1 MERDVSRM
9 MYQELRSEWNRI
21 LDEARPRVSPRCRA
35 CKECDSTRPKCAFV
49 SSERGKSGIR
59 NYEKLQQIHLACDTI
74 YEGGDGDEIDASSD
88 FFGIEMSAPVLN
100 APIAWV
106 SNAFPDSHFKKPG
119 IGRVDGRATD
129 SDDYAYT
136 RALIEGCAAVGSVGW
151 IADSKHHPLTHFY
164 EDGLRSI
171 REHEGRGVP
180 TIKLWSD
187 DTMIKKI
194 RQADEAGA
202 VAIATDIDCVGLGD
216 MSINARFD
224 TLPGL
229 VAPRSA
235 SQLREIFAVTDKPY
249 ILKGIMTPQG
259 AVKACEAGASAIVIS
274 NHAGNSLDQSLAT
287 IEVLEDIKRAVGN
300 DIKIYIDGG
309 FRHGEDV
316 FKALAMGADG
326 VLIGRPVMIAAEGA
340 DAYGVSVCLQ
350 KIIWELKNA
359 MRMTG
364 CRSLKEITRDKVF
377 TAREF

>member
-1 MERDVSRM
+1 MERDISRM
-9 MYQELRSEWNRI
+9 MYQELRREWERI
-21 LDEARPRVSPRCRA
+21 LDEARLRVAPRCRA
-35 CKECDSTRPKCAFV
+35 CKECDSARPKCAFV

-74 YEGGDGDEIDASSD
+74 YDGKDGDEIDASTD
-88 FFGIEMSAPVLN
+88 FFGIEMSAPVFN

-119 IGRVDGRATD
+119 MGRVDGRATD

-136 RALIEGCAAVGSVGW
+136 KALIEGCAAVGSVGW

-164 EDGLRSI
+164 EDGLRAI

-187 DTMIKKI
+187 DTMVVKI

-202 VAIATDIDCVGLGD
+202 AAIATDIDCVGLGD

-229 VAPRSA
+229 VYPKSA
-235 SQLREIFAVTDKPY
+235 RQLREVFSVTDKPY

-259 AVKACEAGASAIVIS
+259 AVKACEAGASGIVIS

-287 IEVLEDIKRAVGN
+287 IEVLEEIKRAVGN
-300 DIKIYIDGG
+300 DIRVYIDGG

-340 DAYGVSVCLQ
+340 EAYGVSVCLQ

-364 CRSLKEITRDKVF
+364 CRCLKDITRDKIF
-377 TAREF
+377 IAKEF

>member
-1 MERDVSRM
+1 MEQDVSRM

-74 YEGGDGDEIDASSD
+74 YEGSDGDEIDASSD

>member
-1 MERDVSRM
+1 MEREISRM
-9 MYQELRSEWNRI
+9 MYQELRREWERI
-21 LDEARPRVSPRCRA
+21 LDEARSRVAPRCRA
-35 CKECDSTRPKCAFV
+35 CKECDSARPKCAFV

-74 YEGGDGDEIDASSD
+74 YDGKDGDEIDASTD
-88 FFGIEMSAPVLN
+88 FLGIEMSAPVFN

-119 IGRVDGRATD
+119 MGRVDGRATD

-136 RALIEGCAAVGSVGW
+136 KALIEGCAAVGSVGW

-164 EDGLRSI
+164 EDGLRAI

-187 DTMIKKI
+187 DTMAVKI

-202 VAIATDIDCVGLGD
+202 AAIATDIDCVGLGD

-229 VAPRSA
+229 VYPKSA
-235 SQLREIFAVTDKPY
+235 RQLREVFSVTDKPY

-259 AVKACEAGASAIVIS
+259 AVKACEAGASGIVIS

-287 IEVLEDIKRAVGN
+287 IEVLEEIKRAVGN
-300 DIKIYIDGG
+300 DIRVYIDGG

-340 DAYGVSVCLQ
+340 EAYGVSVCLQ

-364 CRSLKEITRDKVF
+364 CRCLKDITRDKIF
-377 TAREF
+377 IAKEF

>member
-1 MERDVSRM
+1 MERDISRM
-9 MYQELRSEWNRI
+9 MYQELRREWERI
-21 LDEARPRVSPRCRA
+21 LDEARPRVAPRCRA
-35 CKECDSTRPKCAFV
+35 CKECDSARPKCAFV

-74 YEGGDGDEIDASSD
+74 YDGKDGDEIDASTD
-88 FFGIEMSAPVLN
+88 FFGIEMSAPVFN

-119 IGRVDGRATD
+119 MGRVDGRATD

-136 RALIEGCAAVGSVGW
+136 KALIEGCAAVGSVGW

-164 EDGLRSI
+164 EDGLRAI

-187 DTMIKKI
+187 DTMVVKI
-194 RQADEAGA
+194 CQADEAGA
-202 VAIATDIDCVGLGD
+202 AAIATDIDCVGLGD

-229 VAPRSA
+229 VYPKSA
-235 SQLREIFAVTDKPY
+235 RQLREVFSVTDKPY

-259 AVKACEAGASAIVIS
+259 AVKACEAGASGIVIS

-287 IEVLEDIKRAVGN
+287 IEVLEEIKRAVGN
-300 DIKIYIDGG
+300 DIRVYIDGG

-340 DAYGVSVCLQ
+340 EAYGVSVCLQ

-364 CRSLKEITRDKVF
+364 CRCLKDITRDKIF
-377 TAREF
+377 IAKEF